1 MKNLTEKL
9 EWIFDYYV
17 VYFLYNPHKIERYY
31 RYMNEKWNNLPEHSQ
46 HHLRRSIVKRIFS
59 N

>member
-1 MKNLTEKL
+1 MMKNLTEKL

-31 RYMNEKWNNLPEHSQ
+31 RYMNEKWNILPGFLPNHLKHS
-46 HHLRRSIVKRIFS
+46 S
-59 N
+59 